1 MGRKAQ
7 PTQLKVVRGN
17 PGKRP
22 LNDSEPQL
30 DITIPDAP
38 DFLSDT
44 AKEHWSD
51 IVIHLHD
58 ARIMTALDA
67 DALSL
72 YCEAYS
78 RWVEANEKI
87 KLHGM
92 VVKSP
97 SGYPMQ
103 TPYLSVSNKAF
114 DQMKS
119 IMVEFGMT
127 PSSRSKIQVSKPE
140 ATNPFDNV

>member
-22 LNDSEPQL
+22 LNENEPMP
-30 DITIPDAP
+30 DVIIPDAP

-44 AKEHWSD
+44 AKEHWAD
-51 IVIHLHD
+51 IVVHLHD
-58 ARIMTALDA
+58 ARIMTALDT
-67 DALSL
+67 DAMAL

-78 RWVEANEKI
+78 RWVESNDNI
-87 KLHGM
+87 KKFGM

-114 DQMKS
+114 DQMKA
-119 IMVEFGMT
+119 IMIEFGMT
-127 PSSRSKIQVSKPE
+127 PSSRSKVQVSKPE
-140 ATNPFDNV
+140 SSNPFDNV

>member
-17 PGKRP
+17 PGKRQ
-22 LNDSEPQL
+22 LNKNEPQL
-30 DITIPDAP
+30 DIVIPDAP

-51 IVIHLHD
+51 IVIHLHN

-78 RWVEANEKI
+78 RWVESNDNI
-87 KLHGM
+87 KKFGM

-127 PSSRSKIQVSKPE
+127 PSSRSKVQVSKPGD
-140 ATNPFDNV
+140 TNPFDNV